1 MQNKERQMLKQKK
14 RVVIKIGSS
23 SLTHPE
29 TGALNL
35 LKIERLI
42 RLISDLRGEGR
53 EVVLVSSGAIAAG
66 RQALGHTRKPDSLAQ
81 KQAYAAVG
89 QARLMMVYQKIFA
102 EYNQTAAQVLLTKD
116 TMVNAPL
123 PMVIFRPEND
133 EVIWSNDRFL
143 QLTGERE
150 HLFDT
155 KITAAVPDFSSRW
168 LMEGKTECPTEVRI
182 GERRFLV
189 FGHLVRT
196 EDQGGRGYLATTYWV
211 DVTDFAQVRD
221 IYYSTRPVVGIL
233 TVDNYEELMKGATD
247 SARSAMRSGIDER
260 LAQWVAPA
268 QGLFCRYERDRYL
281 FVFEERFLAQFQ
293 EGKFSILETVREVVS
308 PSGIQATL
316 SIGVGKDA
324 ETLAELFQYAALSVE
339 MALSR
344 GGDQVVVKNKFNFEF
359 YGGRTK
365 ELEKRTK
372 VKSRVM
378 ANALGELMAD
388 ASRVFVMGHKYPDMD
403 CIGAAAGVCA
413 MARKKGAP
421 VHIIKEAGQNPA
433 SEMSERLGGLGE
445 YKDVFLS
452 QQDAILLADANCLL
466 VVVDTNRPE
475 QVVSQ
480 DLLEAVHKVAV
491 IDHHRRASSYIA
503 DAALNFHEPYAS
515 SASELVTELLQYLL
529 EPADLLK
536 TEAEALL
543 AGMVLDTKQ
552 FTMRTGSRTFEA
564 AAFLRRSG
572 ADTGDVKKLFQ
583 NDLEGTIAKYDIIQN
598 AKMYHEG
605 IAVAKV
611 DHTVGRITAAQAA
624 DELLNI
630 SGIDTS
636 FVLFPDQEGRVIL
649 SARSMGDVNVQV
661 VLEKLGGGGNAATA
675 GAQVPGKGVDEVND
689 MLLQAIDAY
698 LEEE

>member
-1 MQNKERQMLKQKK
+1 MRKNK
-14 RVVIKIGSS
+14 
-23 SLTHPE
+23 LTH
-29 TGALNL
+29 L
-35 LKIERLI
+35 LEPSLRLYFVF
-42 RLISDLRGEGR
+42 LL
-53 EVVLVSSGAIAAG
+53 LF
-66 RQALGHTRKPDSLAQ
+66 
-81 KQAYAAVG
+81 AAVSALFSVAVAVIEAAVVAVLYLYFRRSNA
-89 QARLMMVYQKIFA
+89 QRQKEIIKYI
-102 EYNQTAAQVLLTKD
+102 ESVTCNMDTATKD

-661 VLEKLGGGGNAATA
+661 VLEKLGGGGNAAVA
-675 GAQVPGKGVDEVND
+675 GAQISGKSVEEVTRE
-689 MLLQAIDAY
+689 LIAAIDNYFAS
-698 LEEE
+698 EENSE

>member
-1 MQNKERQMLKQKK
+1 MRKNKLSHLVEPSLRLYFLCLIVFAAVTALFSVPAAAAELAV
-14 RVVIKIGSS
+14 VVILYLYFRRSN
-23 SLTHPE
+23 
-29 TGALNL
+29 ALRQKEI
-35 LKIERLI
+35 LKYIEN
-42 RLISDLRGEGR
+42 
-53 EVVLVSSGAIAAG
+53 V
-66 RQALGHTRKPDSLAQ
+66 TCNMDSA
-81 KQAYAAVG
+81 
-89 QARLMMVYQKIFA
+89 
-102 EYNQTAAQVLLTKD
+102 TKD

-143 QLTGERE
+143 QITGERE

-189 FGHLVRT
+189 YGHLVRT
-196 EDQGGRGYLATTYWV
+196 EEQGARGYLATTYWV

-221 IYYSTRPVVGIL
+221 EFYATRPVVAIL

-247 SARSAMRSGIDER
+247 NAKSAMRSEIDDR

-268 QGLFCRYERDRYL
+268 QGVFCRYERDRYL
-281 FVFEERFLAQFQ
+281 FLFEERYLAQFQ
-293 EGKFSILETVREVVS
+293 EGKFSILDTVRQVTS

-316 SIGVGKDA
+316 SIGIGKDGD
-324 ETLAELFQYAALSVE
+324 TFGDLFQYAALSVE

-359 YGGRTK
+359 FGGRTK

-388 ASRVFVMGHKYPDMD
+388 ASTVFVMGHKYPDLD

-413 MARKKGAP
+413 MARKKGTP
-421 VHIIKEAGQNPA
+421 VHIVREPGVNPA
-433 SEMSERLGGLGE
+433 SEMSDRLSALPE

-452 QQDAILLADANCLL
+452 PQDAILLADSNCLL

-515 SASELVTELLQYLL
+515 SASELVTELSQYLL

-536 TEAEALL
+536 IEAEALL
-543 AGMVLDTKQ
+543 AGITLDTKQ

-583 NDLEGTIAKYDIIQN
+583 NDLEGTIARYDIIQT
-598 AKMYHEG
+598 ARMYKDG
-605 IAVAKV
+605 IAVARV

-675 GAQVPGKGVDEVND
+675 GAQVPGKTVDEVTK
-689 MLLQAIDAY
+689 MLLQAIDQY
-698 LEEE
+698 LEDE

>member
-1 MQNKERQMLKQKK
+1 MRKK
-14 RVVIKIGSS
+14 KLTQLLEPSFRLYFVFLLLFAALDALFSLPVAALELAVVVILYLYFRRSS
-23 SLTHPE
+23 ATRQKDI
-29 TGALNL
+29 LNY
-35 LKIERLI
+35 IEN
-42 RLISDLRGEGR
+42 
-53 EVVLVSSGAIAAG
+53 V
-66 RQALGHTRKPDSLAQ
+66 TCNMDSA
-81 KQAYAAVG
+81 
-89 QARLMMVYQKIFA
+89 
-102 EYNQTAAQVLLTKD
+102 TKD

-143 QLTGERE
+143 QITGERE
-150 HLFDT
+150 HMFDT

-168 LMEGKTECPTEVRI
+168 LMEGKTQCPTEVCI

-196 EDQGGRGYLATTYWV
+196 EEQSSRGYLATTYWV
-211 DVTDFAQVRD
+211 NVTDFAQVRD
-221 IYYSTRPVVGIL
+221 SYYATRPVVAIL
-233 TVDNYEELMKGATD
+233 LVDNYEELLKGATD
-247 SARSAMRSGIDER
+247 SNRSAMRSEIDDR

-281 FVFEERFLAQFQ
+281 FVFEEQFLAQFQ
-293 EGKFSILETVREVVS
+293 EAKFSILETVREVTS
-308 PSGIQATL
+308 PAGIQATL
-316 SIGVGKDA
+316 SIGIGKEADS
-324 ETLAELFQYAALSVE
+324 LGELFQYASLSVE

-344 GGDQVVVKNKFNFEF
+344 GGDQVVIKNKFNFEF
-359 YGGRTK
+359 FGGRTK
-365 ELEKRTK
+365 EMEKRTK

-388 ASRVFVMGHKYPDMD
+388 ASMVFVMGHKYPDLD

-413 MARKKGAP
+413 MARKKGTP
-421 VHIIKEAGQNPA
+421 VHIVREPGQNPA
-433 SEMSERLGGLGE
+433 SEMTDRLAETEE
-445 YKDVFLS
+445 YRGVFLS
-452 QQDAILLADANCLL
+452 PQDALVKADANCLL

-515 SASELVTELLQYLL
+515 SASELATELLQYLL

-536 TEAEALL
+536 IEAEALL
-543 AGMVLDTKQ
+543 AGITLDTKQ

-583 NDLEGTIAKYDIIQN
+583 NDLEGTIAKYDIIQT
-598 AKMYHEG
+598 ARMYKAG

-630 SGIDTS
+630 SGVDTS

-675 GAQVPGKGVDEVND
+675 GAQVPGKTVDEVGR
-689 MLLQAIDAY
+689 MLLQAIDEY
-698 LEEE
+698 LEDE

>member
-1 MQNKERQMLKQKK
+1 MRKNK
-14 RVVIKIGSS
+14 
-23 SLTHPE
+23 LTH
-29 TGALNL
+29 L
-35 LKIERLI
+35 LEPSLRLYFVF
-42 RLISDLRGEGR
+42 LL
-53 EVVLVSSGAIAAG
+53 LF
-66 RQALGHTRKPDSLAQ
+66 
-81 KQAYAAVG
+81 AAVSALFSVAVAVIEAAVVAVLYLYFRRSNA
-89 QARLMMVYQKIFA
+89 QRQKEIIKYI
-102 EYNQTAAQVLLTKD
+102 ESVTCNMDTATKD

-480 DLLEAVHKVAV
+480 DLLEAVHKVAM
-491 IDHHRRASSYIA
+491 IDHHRRAYSYIA

>member
-1 MQNKERQMLKQKK
+1 MRKNKLSHLVEPSLRLYFLCLIVFAAVTALFSLPAAAAELAV
-14 RVVIKIGSS
+14 VVILYLYFRRSN
-23 SLTHPE
+23 
-29 TGALNL
+29 ALRQKEI
-35 LKIERLI
+35 LKYIEN
-42 RLISDLRGEGR
+42 
-53 EVVLVSSGAIAAG
+53 V
-66 RQALGHTRKPDSLAQ
+66 TCNMDSA
-81 KQAYAAVG
+81 
-89 QARLMMVYQKIFA
+89 
-102 EYNQTAAQVLLTKD
+102 TKD

-143 QLTGERE
+143 QITGERE

-189 FGHLVRT
+189 YGHLVRT
-196 EDQGGRGYLATTYWV
+196 EEQGARGYLATTYWV

-221 IYYSTRPVVGIL
+221 EFYATRPVVAIL

-247 SARSAMRSGIDER
+247 NAKSAMRSEIDDR

-268 QGLFCRYERDRYL
+268 QGVFCRYERDRYL
-281 FVFEERFLAQFQ
+281 FLFEERYLAQFQ
-293 EGKFSILETVREVVS
+293 EGKFSILDTVRQVTS

-316 SIGVGKDA
+316 SIGIGKDGD
-324 ETLAELFQYAALSVE
+324 TFGDLFQYAALSVE

-359 YGGRTK
+359 FGGRTK

-388 ASRVFVMGHKYPDMD
+388 ASTVFVMGHKYPDLD

-413 MARKKGAP
+413 MARKKGTP
-421 VHIIKEAGQNPA
+421 VHIVREPGVNPA
-433 SEMSERLGGLGE
+433 SEMSDRLSALPE

-452 QQDAILLADANCLL
+452 PQDAILLADSNCLL

-515 SASELVTELLQYLL
+515 SASELVTELSQYLL

-536 TEAEALL
+536 IEAEALL
-543 AGMVLDTKQ
+543 AGITLDTKQ

-583 NDLEGTIAKYDIIQN
+583 NDLEGTIARYDIIQT
-598 AKMYHEG
+598 ARMYKDG
-605 IAVAKV
+605 IAVARV

-636 FVLFPDQEGRVIL
+636 FVLFPDGDRVII
-649 SARSMGDVNVQV
+649 SARSMGDTNVQV
-661 VLEKLGGGGNAATA
+661 ILEKLGGGGNAATA
-675 GAQVPGKGVDEVND
+675 GAQVPGKTVDEVTK
-689 MLLQAIDAY
+689 MLLQAIDQY
-698 LEEE
+698 LEDE

>member
-1 MQNKERQMLKQKK
+1 MRKNK
-14 RVVIKIGSS
+14 
-23 SLTHPE
+23 LTH
-29 TGALNL
+29 L
-35 LKIERLI
+35 LEPSLRLYFVF
-42 RLISDLRGEGR
+42 LL
-53 EVVLVSSGAIAAG
+53 LF
-66 RQALGHTRKPDSLAQ
+66 
-81 KQAYAAVG
+81 AAVSALFSVAVAVIEAAVVAVLYLYFRRSNA
-89 QARLMMVYQKIFA
+89 QRQKEIIKYI
-102 EYNQTAAQVLLTKD
+102 ESVTCNMDTATKD

-698 LEEE
+698 LAEE

>member
-1 MQNKERQMLKQKK
+1 MRKNKLAHLLEPSLRLYFLVLLLFAVISIPF
-14 RVVIKIGSS
+14 RWPVAVIELAVVVILYLYFRRSNAQRQRDI
-23 SLTHPE
+23 
-29 TGALNL
+29 
-35 LKIERLI
+35 LKYIE
-42 RLISDLRGEGR
+42 SVTCNMD
-53 EVVLVSSGAIAAG
+53 
-66 RQALGHTRKPDSLAQ
+66 
-81 KQAYAAVG
+81 
-89 QARLMMVYQKIFA
+89 
-102 EYNQTAAQVLLTKD
+102 TATKD

-143 QLTGERE
+143 QITGERE

-155 KITAAVPDFSSRW
+155 KLTAAVPDFSSRW

-182 GERRFLV
+182 DDRRFLV

-196 EDQGGRGYLATTYWV
+196 EESASRGYLATTYWV
-211 DVTDFAQVRD
+211 DVTDFANLRD
-221 IYYSTRPVVGIL
+221 EYYTSRPVVAIL
-233 TVDNYEELMKGATD
+233 TLDNYEELMKGASD
-247 SARSAMRSGIDER
+247 NSKSALLSDIDQR
-260 LAQWVAPA
+260 LDQWAAPA
-268 QGLFCRYERDRYL
+268 QGVLCKYDRDRYL
-281 FVFEERFLAQFQ
+281 FLFEEGYLAQFQ
-293 EGKFSILETVREVVS
+293 EAKFSVLDTIHEVQS
-308 PSGIQATL
+308 PNGIYATL
-316 SIGVGKDA
+316 SIGIGKDA
-324 ETLAELFQYAALSVE
+324 DTLGELFQYASLSVE

-344 GGDQVVVKNKFNFEF
+344 GGDQAVIKNKFNFEF

-378 ANALGELMAD
+378 ANALGELAAD

-403 CIGAAAGVCA
+403 CIGAASGVCA
-413 MARKKGAP
+413 IARKKGVP
-421 VHIIKEAGQNPA
+421 VHIIKEAGVNPA
-433 SEMSERLGGLGE
+433 SDMIDRLARLPE
-445 YKDVFLS
+445 YEKVFLS
-452 QQDAILLADANCLL
+452 VQDAILAADSNALL

-480 DLLEAVHKVAV
+480 DLLEACNKVAV

-503 DAALNFHEPYAS
+503 NAALNFHEPYAS

-543 AGMVLDTKQ
+543 AGIVLDTKQ
-552 FTMRTGSRTFEA
+552 FAMRTGSRTFEA

-583 NDLEGTIAKYDIIQN
+583 NDLEGVIARYDIIQN
-598 AKMYHEG
+598 ARMYKND
-605 IAVAKV
+605 IAVARV

-636 FVLFPDQEGRVIL
+636 FVLFPDGERVII
-649 SARSMGDVNVQV
+649 SARSTGDVNVQV
-661 VLEKLGGGGNAATA
+661 ILEQLGGGGNAATA
-675 GAQVPGKGVDEVND
+675 GAQVPGKTTEEVTRD
-689 MLLQAIDAY
+689 LLRAIDQY
-698 LEEE
+698 LEDE

>member
-1 MQNKERQMLKQKK
+1 MRKNK
-14 RVVIKIGSS
+14 
-23 SLTHPE
+23 LTH
-29 TGALNL
+29 L
-35 LKIERLI
+35 LEPSLRLYFVF
-42 RLISDLRGEGR
+42 LL
-53 EVVLVSSGAIAAG
+53 LF
-66 RQALGHTRKPDSLAQ
+66 
-81 KQAYAAVG
+81 AAVSALFSVAVAVIEAAVVAVLYLYFRRSNA
-89 QARLMMVYQKIFA
+89 QRQKEIIKYI
-102 EYNQTAAQVLLTKD
+102 ESVTCNMDTATKD

-308 PSGIQATL
+308 PSDIQAPL

>member
-1 MQNKERQMLKQKK
+1 MRKNK
-14 RVVIKIGSS
+14 
-23 SLTHPE
+23 LTH
-29 TGALNL
+29 L
-35 LKIERLI
+35 LEPSLRLYFVF
-42 RLISDLRGEGR
+42 LL
-53 EVVLVSSGAIAAG
+53 LF
-66 RQALGHTRKPDSLAQ
+66 
-81 KQAYAAVG
+81 AAVSALFSVAVAVIEAAVVAVLYLYFRRSNA
-89 QARLMMVYQKIFA
+89 QRQKEIIKYI
-102 EYNQTAAQVLLTKD
+102 ESVTCNMDTATKD

-168 LMEGKTECPTEVRI
+168 LMEGKTECPTEVRL

-324 ETLAELFQYAALSVE
+324 DTLAELFQYAALSVE

-433 SEMSERLGGLGE
+433 SEMSERLGALPE

-661 VLEKLGGGGNAATA
+661 VRETVGGGGNAATA

>member
-1 MQNKERQMLKQKK
+1 MRKNK
-14 RVVIKIGSS
+14 
-23 SLTHPE
+23 LTH
-29 TGALNL
+29 L
-35 LKIERLI
+35 LEPSLRLYFVF
-42 RLISDLRGEGR
+42 LL
-53 EVVLVSSGAIAAG
+53 LF
-66 RQALGHTRKPDSLAQ
+66 
-81 KQAYAAVG
+81 AAVSALFSVAVAVIEAAVVAVLYLYFRRSNA
-89 QARLMMVYQKIFA
+89 QRQKEIIKYI
-102 EYNQTAAQVLLTKD
+102 ESVTCNMDTATKD

-168 LMEGKTECPTEVRI
+168 LMEGKTECPTEVRL

-324 ETLAELFQYAALSVE
+324 DTLAELFQYAALSVE

-491 IDHHRRASSYIA
+491 IDHHRRASSEIA

>member
-1 MQNKERQMLKQKK
+1 MRKNKLSHLVEPSLRLYFLCLIVFAAVTALFSVPAAAAELAV
-14 RVVIKIGSS
+14 VVILYLYFRRSN
-23 SLTHPE
+23 
-29 TGALNL
+29 ALRQKEI
-35 LKIERLI
+35 LKYIEN
-42 RLISDLRGEGR
+42 
-53 EVVLVSSGAIAAG
+53 V
-66 RQALGHTRKPDSLAQ
+66 TCNMDSA
-81 KQAYAAVG
+81 
-89 QARLMMVYQKIFA
+89 
-102 EYNQTAAQVLLTKD
+102 TKD

-143 QLTGERE
+143 QITGERE

-168 LMEGKTECPTEVRI
+168 LMEGKTECHTEVRI

-189 FGHLVRT
+189 YGHLVRT
-196 EDQGGRGYLATTYWV
+196 EEQGARGYLATTYWV

-221 IYYSTRPVVGIL
+221 EFYATRPVVAIL

-247 SARSAMRSGIDER
+247 NAKSAMRSEIDDR

-268 QGLFCRYERDRYL
+268 QGVFCRYERDRYL
-281 FVFEERFLAQFQ
+281 FLFEERYLAQFQ
-293 EGKFSILETVREVVS
+293 EGKFSILDTVRQVTS

-316 SIGVGKDA
+316 SIGIGKDGD
-324 ETLAELFQYAALSVE
+324 TFGDLFQYAALSVE

-359 YGGRTK
+359 FGGRTK

-388 ASRVFVMGHKYPDMD
+388 ASTVFVMGHKYPDLD

-413 MARKKGAP
+413 MARKKGTP
-421 VHIIKEAGQNPA
+421 VHIVREPGVNPA
-433 SEMSERLGGLGE
+433 SEMSDRLSALPE

-452 QQDAILLADANCLL
+452 PQDAILLADSNCLL

-515 SASELVTELLQYLL
+515 SASELVTELSQYLL

-536 TEAEALL
+536 IEAEALL
-543 AGMVLDTKQ
+543 AGITLDTKQ

-583 NDLEGTIAKYDIIQN
+583 NDLEGTIARYDIIQT
-598 AKMYHEG
+598 ARMYKDG
-605 IAVAKV
+605 IAVARV

-675 GAQVPGKGVDEVND
+675 GAQVPGKTVDEVTK
-689 MLLQAIDAY
+689 MLLQAIDQY
-698 LEEE
+698 LEDE